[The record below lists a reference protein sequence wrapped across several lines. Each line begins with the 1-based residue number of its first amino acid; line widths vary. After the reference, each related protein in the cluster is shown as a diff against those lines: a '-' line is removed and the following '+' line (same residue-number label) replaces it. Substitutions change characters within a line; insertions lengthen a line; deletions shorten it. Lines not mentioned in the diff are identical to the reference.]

1 MPDDSGPA
9 RFQAPRGTKDVLPE
23 DEAYW
28 SFVRRTGEH
37 TAQLFGYRFIETPVF
52 EDARL
57 FLRGAG
63 EGTDIAEKE
72 IYIFEDRGN
81 DKLALRPEGTANVCR
96 AYLEHGMQTL
106 PQPVRLFYISPVF
119 RYDRPQAGRFRQHTQ
134 LGVEA
139 IGDGS
144 ALIDAEVIDLLS
156 SFYDALGLSG
166 LSLQLNSIGDP
177 SCRPAYIE
185 ALRSYYSNHLS
196 EICDDCK
203 MRYEKNPM
211 RLLDCK
217 EDRCQ
222 AIAVDAPLIG
232 DHLCAACEEH
242 FAALQ
247 SHLSALDIGFDVSPR
262 LVRGLD
268 YYTRT
273 VFEFQP
279 PEEGAQSTVGGGG
292 RYDGLIELL
301 GGKPTP
307 GTGFGTGFERI
318 ILNLKRQNVTVPEV
332 GGVRVYVAHASEA
345 SQAAAIKLARELRQA
360 DVKTVVGGSG
370 RSLKAQLRHAGGLEA
385 TYAAIIGDRE
395 LEKDEV
401 ALRSMADGEQ
411 RQVPR
416 SDVLQQVE
424 E

>member
-1 MPDDSGPA
+1 M
-9 RFQAPRGTKDVLPE
+9 
-23 DEAYW
+23 
-28 SFVRRTGEH
+28 
-37 TAQLFGYRFIETPVF
+37 FG
-52 EDARL
+52 DARL

-81 DKLALRPEGTANVCR
+81 DRLALRPEGTANVCR

-106 PQPVRLFYISPVF
+106 PQPIRLYYVSPVF

-177 SCRPAYIE
+177 TCRPAYIE
-185 ALRSYYSNHLS
+185 ALRSYYANHLS
-196 EICDDCK
+196 DVCDDCR

-217 EDRCQ
+217 VERCQ
-222 AIAVDAPLIG
+222 AIAADAPLIN

-242 FAALQ
+242 FEALQ
-247 SHLSALDIGFDVSPR
+247 SYLKALDIGFEVNAR

-268 YYTRT
+268 YYART
-273 VFEFQP
+273 VFEVQP
-279 PEEGAQSTVGGGG
+279 PEEGSQSTVGAGG

-318 ILNLKRQNVTVPEV
+318 ILNLKGQNAPVPEA
-332 GGVRVYVAHASEA
+332 GGTRVYVAHASEA
-345 SQAAAIKLARELRQA
+345 AQEAAIKLARELRQA
-360 DVKTVVGGSG
+360 DVTTVVGGSG
-370 RSLKAQLRHAGGLEA
+370 RSLKAQLRHAGGLDA
-385 TYAAIIGDRE
+385 KFAAIIGDKE
-395 LEKDEV
+395 LEAGEV
-401 ALRSMADGEQ
+401 TLRDMAGGEQ

-416 SDVLQQVE
+416 SDVLQSVGD
-424 E
+424 